1 MSFTEQQKQLW
12 SLLID
17 MSSQEIQPVVSGILS
32 DYSDSVHNDTV
43 RWLENCLSNVK
54 EPITGYYI
62 TAECVNTGCQESGN
76 DGSIMFCSY
85 EEAEQEFHRV
95 VNEVGSDAGHRAYVK
110 GSMTEYRH
118 SMDNLDIT
126 QIYVYTPEYGYGTM
140 Y

>member
-1 MSFTEQQKQLW
+1 MEMNEKQKQLW
-12 SLLID
+12 ALLVD

-32 DYSDSVHNDTV
+32 DYSDSVHDDTV
-43 RWLENCLSNVK
+43 RWLENCLGGVK

-76 DGSIMFCSY
+76 DGSVMFCSY
-85 EEAEQEFHRV
+85 EEAEEEFHRV
-95 VNEVGSDAGHRAYVK
+95 VNAVASEAGHRAYVK
-110 GSMTEYRH
+110 GHMTEYSH
-118 SMDNLDIT
+118 SIDNFYIN